1 MLLENLV
8 SGGVT
13 LVSIIGVFAFFLSIV
28 VQLTKDFV
36 PKKIPTKLYVL
47 VLSLVITVVGVLC
60 YLQYTGV
67 DIKLYHI
74 VGSVVLSFIIAFI
87 SMYGWEELNELKNRF
102 VKK

>member
-60 YLQYTGV
+60 YLQYTV

-74 VGSVVLSFIIAFI
+74 VGSVALSFIIAFI